1 VPGDTLASMKDNLLP
16 HTGVLAGASFSA
28 REALTGFG
36 EFKSYTKG
44 GVVVTQGGPA
54 SALHVVVSGELQVT
68 MRTPD
73 ELVPFGY
80 VHEGETVGEMGFLEE
95 NAIASASVT
104 AVVPSVVWSITLDA
118 FQAFLDSHPVAG
130 TEILKAI
137 LKLVGRRARKG
148 NERLADEI
156 EEHGG

>member
-1 VPGDTLASMKDNLLP
+1 MNDYSLP
-16 HTGVLAGASFSA
+16 STGVLASVSSSA

-36 EFKSYTKG
+36 AFTSCPKG
-44 GVVVTQGGPA
+44 TLVVEQGGPA
-54 SALHVVVSGELQVT
+54 GALHVVVSGELQV
-68 MRTPD
+68 MLRTPD

-80 VHEGETVGEMGFLEE
+80 VHEGETVGEMGFLDE
-95 NAIASASVT
+95 NAIASAAVT
-104 AVVPSVVWSITLDA
+104 SVVPSVVWSISSEA
-118 FQAFLDSHPVAG
+118 FESFLHSHPVAG

-156 EEHGG
+156 EEQS

>member
-1 VPGDTLASMKDNLLP
+1 M
-16 HTGVLAGASFSA
+16 
-28 REALTGFG
+28 E
-36 EFKSYTKG
+36 
-44 GVVVTQGGPA
+44 QGGPA
-54 SALHVVVSGELQVT
+54 NALHIVVSGELQV
-68 MRTPD
+68 MLRTPD

-95 NAIASASVT
+95 NAIASAAVT
-104 AVVPSVVWSITLDA
+104 TVVPSVVWSISAEA
-118 FQAFLDSHPVAG
+118 FEAFLASAPVAG

-156 EEHGG
+156 EEQN

>member
-1 VPGDTLASMKDNLLP
+1 MKDTHSLP
-16 HTGVLAGASFSA
+16 SSGVLAGVSASA

-36 EFKSYTKG
+36 AFATHSKG
-44 GVVVTQGGPA
+44 SVVVEQGGPA
-54 SALHVVVSGELQVT
+54 GALHIVVDGELRVVL
-68 MRTPD
+68 RTPD

-80 VHEGETVGEMGFLEE
+80 VQTGETVGEMGFLEE
-95 NAIASASVT
+95 NAIASAAVT
-104 AVVPSVVWSITLDA
+104 ANVPSVVWSISTES
-118 FQAFLDSHPVAG
+118 FEAFLASHPVAG

-156 EEHGG
+156 EEHHEHSDNED

>member
-1 VPGDTLASMKDNLLP
+1 MKEHTLPS
-16 HTGVLAGASFSA
+16 TGVIGGVSSSA

-36 EFKSYTKG
+36 SFTHHSKG
-44 GVVVTQGGPA
+44 STVVEQGGPA
-54 SALHVVVSGELQVT
+54 GTLHIVVSGELSVT
-68 MRTPD
+68 LRTPD

-80 VHEGETVGEMGFLEE
+80 VHEGETVGEMGFLDED
-95 NAIASASVT
+95 AIASAAVT
-104 AVVPSVVWSITLDA
+104 AVVPSVVWSISA
-118 FQAFLDSHPVAG
+118 ESFEAFLDSHPVAG

-156 EEHGG
+156 EEQNA

>member
-1 VPGDTLASMKDNLLP
+1 MNDHILP
-16 HTGVLAGASFSA
+16 STGVLTEVSSAA

-36 EFKSYTKG
+36 AFKSCGKG
-44 GVVVTQGGPA
+44 SLIVEQGGPA
-54 SALHVVVSGELQVT
+54 NALHVVVSGELQV
-68 MRTPD
+68 MLRTPD

-80 VHEGETVGEMGFLEE
+80 VHEGETVGEMGFLEQ
-95 NAIASASVT
+95 NAIASAAVT
-104 AVVPSVVWSITLDA
+104 AVVPSVVWSISAEA
-118 FQAFLDSHPVAG
+118 FEAFLDSHPVAG

-156 EEHGG
+156 EDQN